1 VSSLAEAVEASFEQM
16 PWLRSA
22 DTAAMELARKY
33 AARIDEALAT
43 GEGQEVTKALYL
55 GPHLLNTMRE
65 LGGSPQAR
73 KAMQSSDPVG
83 GALASI
89 RANLPGGSRSR
100 AGEDDAENL
109 DSPAS

>member
-1 VSSLAEAVEASFEQM
+1 LTSLSEAVEQSFEGM
-16 PWLRSA
+16 AWLRSA

-33 AARIDEALAT
+33 AARIDEALEYA
-43 GEGQEVTKALYL
+43 EGQEVTKALYL

-65 LGGSPQAR
+65 LGGSPQSR

-89 RANLPGGSRSR
+89 RASLPGGS
-100 AGEDDAENL
+100 GQDDAEAL
-109 DSPAS
+109 DSSTD